1 MANGTDERGDELGA
15 IVPTIT
21 ALQTDVGFANKYRL
35 ELIKTSLTVAAALL
49 AFTVTFRPNLSAPQ
63 CEWLMWVGWIGLG
76 LSTLGAMGNMYGW
89 EQFYIPYRDYKLDQ
103 DEGKRVRHTIT
114 LWRRRAMAVQFA
126 GFAFGV
132 MSIAIFSA
140 INLDHLKVL
149 PK

>member
-21 ALQTDVGFANKYRL
+21 ALQTV
-35 ELIKTSLTVAAALL
+35 

-89 EQFYIPYRDYKLDQ
+89 EQFLQ
-103 DEGKRVRHTIT
+103 T
-114 LWRRRAMAVQFA
+114 
-126 GFAFGV
+126 
-132 MSIAIFSA
+132 
-140 INLDHLKVL
+140 
-149 PK
+149 

>member
-89 EQFYIPYRDYKLDQ
+89 EQFYISYRDYKLDQ
-103 DEGKRVRHTIT
+103 DERESASVTRSHCG
-114 LWRRRAMAVQFA
+114 A
-126 GFAFGV
+126 GV
-132 MSIAIFSA
+132 PWQY
-140 INLDHLKVL
+140 NLLDLGL
-149 PK
+149 E